1 MMFFGTDA
9 QTTALRMV
17 PCSVLSIV
25 MTSWIHKPSSLTST
39 LSKPGPEMG
48 KEQNMEYRSRLFIH
62 WPYLRNIRL
71 LSAQNQ
77 WPYIRPPRITSRQIL
92 WWRLRIYHSA
102 KHRFTEEL
110 WFWVDHYIMRR
121 EDIQYEYNG
130 GSGKANF
137 YYYMEYTT
145 ADNFTTST
153 AVWQM
158 TYVVIAR
165 TNRLIQAAESG
176 NLTDAADIRNDI

>member
-1 MMFFGTDA
+1 
-9 QTTALRMV
+9 
-17 PCSVLSIV
+17 
-25 MTSWIHKPSSLTST
+25 
-39 LSKPGPEMG
+39 
-48 KEQNMEYRSRLFIH
+48 
-62 WPYLRNIRL
+62 
-71 LSAQNQ
+71 
-77 WPYIRPPRITSRQIL
+77 
-92 WWRLRIYHSA
+92 
-102 KHRFTEEL
+102 
-110 WFWVDHYIMRR
+110 MRR
-121 EDIQYEYNG
+121 EDIQYEYNS

-176 NLTDAADIRNDI
+176 NLTDVADIRNDI

>member
-1 MMFFGTDA
+1 
-9 QTTALRMV
+9 
-17 PCSVLSIV
+17 
-25 MTSWIHKPSSLTST
+25 
-39 LSKPGPEMG
+39 
-48 KEQNMEYRSRLFIH
+48 
-62 WPYLRNIRL
+62 
-71 LSAQNQ
+71 
-77 WPYIRPPRITSRQIL
+77 
-92 WWRLRIYHSA
+92 
-102 KHRFTEEL
+102 
-110 WFWVDHYIMRR
+110 MRG

-130 GSGKANF
+130 GSGRANF

>member
-1 MMFFGTDA
+1 
-9 QTTALRMV
+9 
-17 PCSVLSIV
+17 
-25 MTSWIHKPSSLTST
+25 
-39 LSKPGPEMG
+39 
-48 KEQNMEYRSRLFIH
+48 
-62 WPYLRNIRL
+62 
-71 LSAQNQ
+71 
-77 WPYIRPPRITSRQIL
+77 
-92 WWRLRIYHSA
+92 
-102 KHRFTEEL
+102 
-110 WFWVDHYIMRR
+110 MRR

-130 GSGKANF
+130 GSGRANF

-165 TNRLIQAAESG
+165 TNRLIRAAESG